1 LTNTSTF
8 HFLPDIDDLRAASV
22 ISINTH
28 SAKLANAHLPPIMDS
43 VKPSKS
49 GGGFFSS
56 LLKLIFFGAICAV
69 GFVAWKAYV
78 AKKGNPFDA
87 KRF

>member
-1 LTNTSTF
+1 M
-8 HFLPDIDDLRAASV
+8 HDIDDLWFTSV

-28 SAKLANAHLPPIMDS
+28 SVKLANAHLPPTMNES
-43 VKPSKS
+43 RKPSKG

-69 GFVAWKAYV
+69 GYVAWKAYE

>member
-1 LTNTSTF
+1 M
-8 HFLPDIDDLRAASV
+8 HDKDDLRVISV

-28 SAKLANAHLPPIMDS
+28 STKLANAHLPPIMDS
-43 VKPSKS
+43 GKPSKS

-56 LLKLIFFGAICAV
+56 LLKLVFFGAICAV
-69 GFVAWKAYV
+69 GYVAWKAYQ
-78 AKKGNPFDA
+78 AKRFNPFDA

>member
-1 LTNTSTF
+1 M
-8 HFLPDIDDLRAASV
+8 HVHGIDDLWFTSV

-28 SAKLANAHLPPIMDS
+28 SVKLANAHLPPMDNS
-43 VKPSKS
+43 RKPSS
-49 GGGFFSS
+49 SGGGGFFSS
-56 LLKLIFFGAICAV
+56 LLKLIFFAAICAV
-69 GFVAWKAYV
+69 GYVAWKAYE